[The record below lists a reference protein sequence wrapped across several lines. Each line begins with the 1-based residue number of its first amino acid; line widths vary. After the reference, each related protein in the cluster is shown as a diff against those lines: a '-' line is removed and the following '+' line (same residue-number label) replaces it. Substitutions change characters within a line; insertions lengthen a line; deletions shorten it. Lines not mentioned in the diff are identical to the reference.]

1 MNRLFILVM
10 LLAISF
16 PGYAAEYESIFLL
29 YAYPPGEELI
39 KGKDLPRKELIG
51 AWPIKRQDPRAASL
65 ACEFYRVNQEKA
77 SIFHRRQLQRK
88 ISPEIIA
95 DLQKG
100 PLVDKVAEIVT
111 ETKLKI
117 ENLNKWHYYS
127 MCVTSNNE
135 SSIFEVLD
143 KK

>member
-1 MNRLFILVM
+1 M

-39 KGKDLPRKELIG
+39 KGKDLPRRELIG
-51 AWPIKRQDPRAASL
+51 AWSIKRQDSRAASL
-65 ACEFYRVNQEKA
+65 TCEPFYRVNQEKA
-77 SIFHRRQLQRK
+77 RAFHRKQLQRR

-95 DLQKG
+95 DLHKG
-100 PLVDKVAEIVT
+100 PLAGRVAEIVT

-117 ENLNKWHYYS
+117 ANLDKWHYYS
-127 MCVTSNNE
+127 QCVTANDE
-135 SSIFEVLD
+135 PSIAEVLNE
-143 KK
+143 K